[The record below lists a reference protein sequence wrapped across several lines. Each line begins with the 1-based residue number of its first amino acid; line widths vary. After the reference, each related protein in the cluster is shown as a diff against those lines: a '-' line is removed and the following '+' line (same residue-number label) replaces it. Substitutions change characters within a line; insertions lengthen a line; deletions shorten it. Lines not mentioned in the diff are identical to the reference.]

1 MGFNLPDKRR
11 DTVDLATSASNAT
24 CSAVSF
30 RFFSI
35 FLMFLTTR
43 AEAFSM
49 PKEYIFQL
57 Y

>member
-1 MGFNLPDKRR
+1 VGFNLPDKRR